1 MELELRSHRWT
12 DATRRES
19 RSLSPLLGEERP
31 SQGPGLLHFLR
42 GVRDAFHILFARG
55 RTSAIGYDVKIP
67 RGGFTFEIKTFSP
80 GKCCAALVHAPI
92 ERAKSGSLQWKR
104 LSRWSIIERR
114 FWYLVSLLL
123 SLFFPFLSN
132 GSIYRIWDNNRVHGH
147 KRRCTSPLWCSEK
160 RYRHFVKCN
169 IVQTLLK
176 SNFLS
181 DFKKR
186 LCLIDRY

>member
-19 RSLSPLLGEERP
+19 RSLSPLLEEERP

-42 GVRDAFHILFARG
+42 GVRDAFHILLARG

-114 FWYLVSLLL
+114 FWYLVSLRL
-123 SLFFPFLSN
+123 SLFSLS
-132 GSIYRIWDNNRVHGH
+132 YRMVRFIVFGTTIAFTVTNENVHRPCDVQ
-147 KRRCTSPLWCSEK
+147 KSVIDILSSVTST
-160 RYRHFVKCN
+160 N
-169 IVQTLLK
+169 T
-176 SNFLS
+176 
-181 DFKKR
+181 FKIE
-186 LCLIDRY
+186 LFAGF

>member
-1 MELELRSHRWT
+1 MDRR
-12 DATRRES
+12 DATRRQS
-19 RSLSPLLGEERP
+19 RSLSPLLEEERP

-42 GVRDAFHILFARG
+42 GVRDAFHILLARG

-80 GKCCAALVHAPI
+80 GKCCAALVHTPI

-123 SLFFPFLSN
+123 SLFSFLIEWIDLSYLEQR
-132 GSIYRIWDNNRVHGH
+132 SRSR
-147 KRRCTSPLWCSEK
+147 S
-160 RYRHFVKCN
+160 
-169 IVQTLLK
+169 QTKMYIALVMFRK
-176 SNFLS
+176 T
-181 DFKKR
+181 
-186 LCLIDRY
+186 I